1 MNQLEFARIHEMQF
15 HGDIRF
21 HLRLHEMTKEPLWP
35 EPVPPHWHEEYEIL
49 VITRGTGTACLNT
62 RTMHIEPGDILFIN
76 AGIVHSFRGDEKNPL
91 AFYALDFGRELIS
104 SYGNDD
110 IQQKYISRQ
119 ANGELI
125 FRDHFKKDDA
135 MWPHIEEPLE
145 EIRALCSQ
153 EMAKNELLIK
163 SNLLRIWHYLC
174 LDAEATSFTLK
185 KKDDERVRMIKQIL
199 QYIQENY
206 ARNLTLCGLAAYFH
220 MSEGQF
226 CRFFKSQIGMTAI
239 EYLNYYRIGVACDML
254 KDGIGLRAYGQKD
267 PLIEYKKEAYDL
279 FNKMMFEIQSN
290 TVKYLFRAKFGIQF
304 VSDEGIETI
313 EQ

>member
-35 EPVPPHWHEEYEIL
+35 EPVPPHWHEEYEFL

-135 MWPHIEEPLE
+135 MWPYIEEPLE
-145 EIRALCSQ
+145 EIRTLCSK

-163 SNLLRIWHYLC
+163 ANLLRIWHYLC

-185 KKDDERVRMIKQIL
+185 KKDDERVRLIKQIL

-206 ARNLTLCGLAAYFH
+206 EKNVTLGELAEVFH

-226 CRFFKSQIGMTAI
+226 CRFFKSQVGMTAI

-254 KDGIGLRAYGQKD
+254 KDGILQISEVATECGYNNISYFNRTFRRYMNCTPGEYQK
-267 PLIEYKKEAYDL
+267 
-279 FNKMMFEIQSN
+279 
-290 TVKYLFRAKFGIQF
+290 R
-304 VSDEGIETI
+304 
-313 EQ
+313 